1 MRSTYLFRR
10 KKSAPRAGKA
20 SICPQRLRCRPHRIS
35 RAHSRSRAETNAFQR
50 RRIQPTTVGDRQT
63 DDPAPRLCGEPAPPS
78 LPCASNPPPDGLRV
92 GCQVRSGLRAG
103 GSRIRTIGPAEGAR
117 RPRGPRVAFAPP
129 YVRWP
134 ELRAGDISRSR
145 NLRIMR
151 DRWFESGFLSGESG
165 ANSISGNLA
174 MDAIPVKWGEMSKVS
189 PCEVPATP
197 CMVTEF
203 NEQ

>member
-1 MRSTYLFRR
+1 
-10 KKSAPRAGKA
+10 
-20 SICPQRLRCRPHRIS
+20 
-35 RAHSRSRAETNAFQR
+35 
-50 RRIQPTTVGDRQT
+50 
-63 DDPAPRLCGEPAPPS
+63 
-78 LPCASNPPPDGLRV
+78 
-92 GCQVRSGLRAG
+92 
-103 GSRIRTIGPAEGAR
+103 
-117 RPRGPRVAFAPP
+117 
-129 YVRWP
+129 
-134 ELRAGDISRSR
+134 
-145 NLRIMR
+145 MR

>member
-78 LPCASNPPPDGLRV
+78 LPCASNPPPDGLR
-92 GCQVRSGLRAG
+92 GRLSSSQRTPRWRKPDSNHRSRLMCCALIQFGIG
-103 GSRIRTIGPAEGAR
+103 GRQISTVNASIATSIGPRQLRVEQIEAEPHGRETECRREMAPPPTR
-117 RPRGPRVAFAPP
+117 RPGLGAAHRGPSTYP
-129 YVRWP
+129 
-134 ELRAGDISRSR
+134 
-145 NLRIMR
+145 
-151 DRWFESGFLSGESG
+151 
-165 ANSISGNLA
+165 A
-174 MDAIPVKWGEMSKVS
+174 MK
-189 PCEVPATP
+189 
-197 CMVTEF
+197 
-203 NEQ
+203 

>member
-50 RRIQPTTVGDRQT
+50 RRSSQRQSAIDKRMT
-63 DDPAPRLCGEPAPPS
+63 RHPGYAASQRRLAF
-78 LPCASNPPPDGLRV
+78 LALQIHRQMASVV

-189 PCEVPATP
+189 PCYRRYRRPLVW
-197 CMVTEF
+197 
-203 NEQ
+203 